1 MSGAAFIIID
11 HKNMKNLKIGD
22 MVGHMYAADLS
33 TRDTHLTTVIASM
46 DGMIAVLPFGELKAE
61 IRKSPDALFK
71 VY

>member
-1 MSGAAFIIID
+1 
-11 HKNMKNLKIGD
+11 

-46 DGMIAVLPFGELKAE
+46 DGMIAVLPFGELKTE